1 MGAREEG
8 TLGRTCRTPRHWI
21 QTICVADT
29 QYSKARAHMLQSS
42 AKRTDLSPSFTT
54 IIASRRSSRFAHPTP
69 LRRPFAKGDP
79 SAQPDHK
86 RVSGPGPPNRLFD
99 EEGFLLQLAGLHFVA
114 HPARGSA
121 PARPSQL
128 GIFLAP
134 ILGSNFATFQ
144 RRPSSPARFAAT
156 LASVADISARKP
168 RELFLKVSRTF
179 ANRSA
184 NAVAQL
190 YKGIKGH

>member
-21 QTICVADT
+21 QTICGADT

-86 RVSGPGPPNRLFD
+86 RVSGPGPPTGYLIRKASFFSLRAFISSRIQRGVAPLPAQVSL
-99 EEGFLLQLAGLHFVA
+99 ESFLLRYL
-114 HPARGSA
+114 
-121 PARPSQL
+121 
-128 GIFLAP
+128 
-134 ILGSNFATFQ
+134 
-144 RRPSSPARFAAT
+144 AAT
-156 LASVADISARKP
+156 LRPFSEDPARRPDLRPRLRPLPTSVP
-168 RELFLKVSRTF
+168 VSR
-179 ANRSA
+179 AS
-184 NAVAQL
+184 
-190 YKGIKGH
+190 